1 VTFLAGIAG
10 PLVYHPARGID
21 VHTKKTLYQ
30 VLEVAQNASQ
40 ETIDAA
46 YRSISARLRARL
58 ERDADGAAVARTAVE
73 EAYRTLSSD
82 NLRKRYDTRLAVGG
96 ADVTPVVETE
106 ERPWLARNM
115 PWLLIAAAAS
125 ASAYGYHHHVQKERA
140 EAAAQLREKEEL
152 LARQQAERDE
162 VTRRAR
168 EAEELRKR
176 RMDEARYQ
184 VWVDQTRREAA
195 ASSRKLAQDAAREQR
210 IEEMAKQREE
220 MVKQREEAEA
230 RRRLEQEKQRLRQL
244 EQQNYGYQR
253 Y

>member
-1 VTFLAGIAG
+1 MTFLAGIAG

-46 YRSISARLRARL
+46 YRSISARLRERL
-58 ERDADGAAVARTAVE
+58 ARDADGAAIARTAVE
-73 EAYRTLSSD
+73 EAYRTLSND
-82 NLRKRYDTRLAVGG
+82 NLRKRYDTRLAFGG
-96 ADVTPVVETE
+96 ADATPVVETD
-106 ERPWLARNM
+106 ERPWVARNM
-115 PWLLIAAAAS
+115 AWLLIAAAVS
-125 ASAYGYHHHVQKERA
+125 AGAYGYHHHVQKERA

-152 LARQQAERDE
+152 LARQQEERDE

-176 RMDEARYQ
+176 RIDDARYQ

-195 ASSRKLAQDAAREQR
+195 ANSRKLTQDTAREQR
-210 IEEMAKQREE
+210 IEEMS
-220 MVKQREEAEA
+220 KQREEAEA

-244 EQQNYGYQR
+244 EQQNHGYRR

>member
-1 VTFLAGIAG
+1 MTFLAGIAG

-46 YRSISARLRARL
+46 YRSISARLRERL
-58 ERDADGAAVARTAVE
+58 ARDADGAAVARTAVE
-73 EAYRTLSSD
+73 EAYRTLSND
-82 NLRKRYDTRLAVGG
+82 NLRKRYDTRLAFGG
-96 ADVTPVVETE
+96 AEATPVVETD
-106 ERPWLARNM
+106 ERPWIARNM
-115 PWLLIAAAAS
+115 PWLLVAAAA
-125 ASAYGYHHHVQKERA
+125 AVGAYGYHLHVQQERA
-140 EAAAQLREKEEL
+140 AAAAQLREKEEL
-152 LARQQAERDE
+152 LARQQEERDE

-176 RMDEARYQ
+176 RIDDARYQ
-184 VWVDQTRREAA
+184 VWVDQTRRDAA
-195 ASSRKLAQDAAREQR
+195 ANSRKLAQDAAREQR
-210 IEEMAKQREE
+210 IEEMS
-220 MVKQREEAEA
+220 KQREEAEA

-244 EQQNYGYQR
+244 EQQNHGYRR

>member
-1 VTFLAGIAG
+1 MTFLAGIAG

-46 YRSISARLRARL
+46 YRSISARLRERL
-58 ERDADGAAVARTAVE
+58 ARDADGAAVARTAVE
-73 EAYRTLSSD
+73 EAYRTLSND
-82 NLRKRYDTRLAVGG
+82 NLRKRYDTRLAFGG

-106 ERPWLARNM
+106 ERPWIARNM
-115 PWLLIAAAAS
+115 PWLLIAAAA
-125 ASAYGYHHHVQKERA
+125 AAGAYGYHHHVQKERA
-140 EAAAQLREKEEL
+140 AAAAQLREKEEL
-152 LARQQAERDE
+152 LARQQEERDE

-176 RMDEARYQ
+176 RIDDARYQ

-195 ASSRKLAQDAAREQR
+195 ANSRKLAQDAAREQR
-210 IEEMAKQREE
+210 IEEMS
-220 MVKQREEAEA
+220 KQREEAEA

-244 EQQNYGYQR
+244 EQQNHGSRR

>member
-1 VTFLAGIAG
+1 
-10 PLVYHPARGID
+10 
-21 VHTKKTLYQ
+21 

-73 EAYRTLSSD
+73 EAYRTLSND
-82 NLRKRYDTRLAVGG
+82 NLRKRYDTRLAFGG
-96 ADVTPVVETE
+96 AEATPVVETD
-106 ERPWLARNM
+106 ERPWIARNM
-115 PWLLIAAAAS
+115 PWLLVAAAA
-125 ASAYGYHHHVQKERA
+125 AVGAYGYHHHVQQERA
-140 EAAAQLREKEEL
+140 AAAAQLREKEEL
-152 LARQQAERDE
+152 LARQQEERDE

-176 RMDEARYQ
+176 RIDDARYQ

-195 ASSRKLAQDAAREQR
+195 ANSRKLAQDAAREQR
-210 IEEMAKQREE
+210 IEEMS
-220 MVKQREEAEA
+220 KQREEAEA

-244 EQQNYGYQR
+244 EQQNHGSRR